1 MFGLDD
7 ALIWGPLIGAAA
19 GGLLSK
25 KNPMQGALLGAG
37 LGLGG
42 GLLAPGLGAASA
54 AEAAAGTGLAAPG
67 LATGETGLTLGG
79 GGIGLSAPQSALMP
93 SGMAMT
99 ASGTPAQI
107 AASSA
112 PSMSGV
118 MNTLRPIGQ
127 VMDAANTTR
136 RMFGSNDNRPIIPP
150 QIQQPTVSTGPQ
162 GLAQLA
168 TMNNMA
174 GQTIND
180 EAAMRR
186 ERRLRQLAQMGGM
199 YGAA

>member
-1 MFGLDD
+1 MPFGIDD
-7 ALIWGPLIGAAA
+7 ALIWGPMIGAAA
-19 GGLLSK
+19 GGLLHK

-42 GLLAPGLGAASA
+42 GLLAPQLGAVGA
-54 AEAAAGTGLAAPG
+54 AEAAGTGLTAAG
-67 LATGETGLTLGG
+67 AGETGLTLGS
-79 GGIGLSAPQSALMP
+79 GGIGLTTPANALIP
-93 SGMAMT
+93 GNMAMT
-99 ASGTPAQI
+99 ASAAPAQI
-107 AASSA
+107 AASA
-112 PSMSGV
+112 PSSMNGV
-118 MNTLRPIGQ
+118 MNTLKPIGQ

-150 QIQQPTVSTGPQ
+150 QIQQAPVSTGPQ

-168 TMNNMA
+168 TINNMA

-180 EAAMRR
+180 ESAMRR

-199 YGAA
+199 YGPA

>member
-1 MFGLDD
+1 MFGIDD
-7 ALIWGPLIGAAA
+7 MILLPLVGAAA

-25 KNPMQGALLGAG
+25 KNPLQGALMGGA

-42 GLLAPGLGAASA
+42 GLLGPQLAGASA
-54 AEAAAGTGLAAPG
+54 AEAAAGTGLTAAG
-67 LATGETGLTLGG
+67 AGETGLTLGSSVS
-79 GGIGLSAPQSALMP
+79 GLTAPANALMP
-93 SGMAMT
+93 SQLAMT
-99 ASGTPAQI
+99 ANAAPAQI

-118 MNTLRPIGQ
+118 MNTLKPIGQ
-127 VMDAANTTR
+127 VMDAANSTR

-150 QIQQPTVSTGPQ
+150 QIQQPQVSTGPQ

-168 TMNNMA
+168 SMNNMT

-186 ERRLRQLAQMGGM
+186 ERRLRQLAMMGG
-199 YGAA
+199 YNGSA